1 MGKNKH
7 LGWFSWFDVIF
18 SNAFM
23 DSEEFELLDGWET
36 EELCWAW
43 VEVDA
48 AFNQTYS
55 GLKFLVLAGFLVE
68 REGTYFSIP
77 LIFTRKIE
85 LLAKCS
91 DSQKSP
97 WLSLLTLSWWNYVNR
112 FQAQGQEFF
121 SRFTAIQTYVG
132 RFVASG
138 WCQCGGFR
146 RYTAGAA
153 FGDF

>member
-1 MGKNKH
+1 MIFLVWCHFFQCFHGFGRVRAAGWLGDRGALLS
-7 LGWFSWFDVIF
+7 LGWSRCRLQPNLFWIEISCF
-18 SNAFM
+18 
-23 DSEEFELLDGWET
+23 G
-36 EELCWAW
+36 
-43 VEVDA
+43 
-48 AFNQTYS
+48 
-55 GLKFLVLAGFLVE
+55 GFLVE